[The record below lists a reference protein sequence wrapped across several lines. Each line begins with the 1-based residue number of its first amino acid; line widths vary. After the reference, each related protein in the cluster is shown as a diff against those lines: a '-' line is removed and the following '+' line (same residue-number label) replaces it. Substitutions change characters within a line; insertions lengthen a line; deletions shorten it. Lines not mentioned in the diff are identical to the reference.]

1 MAWFEREFIAVP
13 ETGKHQLVYKWPDVN
28 IRRYSRAIVNADQ
41 TALFVKAGQVLG
53 VLGPGRH
60 RIDADELPVL
70 GALVD
75 TLSGGN
81 FYRAELYFVSTR
93 EFAGI
98 KFGGRLADI
107 ADPVS
112 EQIVTLRVFGEFAL
126 TIREAQQ
133 LIVSLAGSTDLH
145 DPAGIESWSA
155 DLLLKA
161 MKIAVTRG
169 ISHGDWPI
177 LGLSAHL
184 PAIEHA
190 VLHETNTALYEY
202 GLRVPRLGNFDIT
215 LAPEDADRLKRLAK
229 DVTYIRLA
237 GDFRQYAAGEMAL
250 GAGHGLATG
259 HGHDGGFLGAALGIN
274 ALQHSNPPAP
284 GQLPAAPASPW
295 HQHRPGTAQPTPQA
309 ELPNGAQAGELPTG
323 TGHGA
328 LPSPDPTGPVCTAC
342 ATPNPIGA
350 NFCVNCGTR
359 FAPTPPA
366 SCRDCG
372 AELPATAKFCAS
384 CGSRTH
390 QP

>member
-13 ETGKHQLVYKWPDVN
+13 ETGKKQLVYKWPDVN

-41 TALFVKAGQVLG
+41 TALFVKSGHVLG

-81 FYRAELYFVSTR
+81 YYRAELYFVSTR
-93 EFAGI
+93 EFAGV

-112 EQIVTLRVFGEFAL
+112 EQILTLRVFGEFAL
-126 TIREAQQ
+126 TVRDAEQ
-133 LIVSLAGSTDLH
+133 LITSLAGSTDLH
-145 DPAGIESWSA
+145 DPAGIESWSS
-155 DLLLKA
+155 DLLLKS

-169 ISHGDWPI
+169 VSSGEWPV
-177 LGLSAHL
+177 LGLSGEL
-184 PAIEHA
+184 PAIERA
-190 VLHETNTALYEY
+190 VLQQTNTALYEY

-250 GAGHGLATG
+250 GAGQGLATG

-274 ALQHSNPPAP
+274 ALQQSNPPAP
-284 GQLPAAPASPW
+284 GGRPASPW
-295 HQHRPGTAQPTPQA
+295 QHREHAEQPTPQRG
-309 ELPNGAQAGELPTG
+309 LPPG
-323 TGHGA
+323 TGSA
-328 LPSPDPTGPVCTAC
+328 QLPGGSASGGSRSEAAAPVCTGC
-342 ATPNPIGA
+342 ATVNPEGA
-350 NFCVNCGTR
+350 NFCVNCGIR
-359 FAPTPPA
+359 FAPAQVPA
-366 SCRDCG
+366 CRECG
-372 AELPATAKFCAS
+372 AQLLATAKFCAS
-384 CGSRTH
+384 CGGPTQLS
-390 QP
+390 

>member
-13 ETGKHQLVYKWPDVN
+13 ETGKKQLVYKWPDVN

-41 TALFVKAGQVLG
+41 TALFVKSGQVLAA
-53 VLGPGRH
+53 LGPGRH

-75 TLSGGN
+75 TLTGGN
-81 FYRAELYFVSTR
+81 LYRAELYFVSTR

-126 TIREAQQ
+126 SVRDARQ
-133 LIVSLAGSTDLH
+133 LITSLAGSTDLH

-161 MKIAVTRG
+161 MKVAVTQG
-169 ISHGDWPI
+169 VSQGEWPV
-177 LGLSAHL
+177 LGLSGLL
-184 PAIEHA
+184 PAIEQA
-190 VLHETNTALYEY
+190 VVQQTNTALYEY
-202 GLRVPRLGNFDIT
+202 GLRIPRLGNFDIT

-250 GAGHGLATG
+250 GAGQGLASG
-259 HGHDGGFLGAALGIN
+259 NGHDGGFIGAALGIN
-274 ALQHSNPPAP
+274 ALQQS
-284 GQLPAAPASPW
+284 GPAAAGSFPPPPSSPW
-295 HQHRPGTAQPTPQA
+295 QQHQQPREEPSAPALPPTAKPA
-309 ELPNGAQAGELPTG
+309 ELGPAAN
-323 TGHGA
+323 
-328 LPSPDPTGPVCTAC
+328 PVCTDC
-342 ATPNPIGA
+342 GTTNPPGA
-350 NFCVNCGTR
+350 KFCVECGKR
-359 FAPTPPA
+359 FAPAEPA
-366 SCRDCG
+366 RCRECD
-372 AELPATAKFCAS
+372 AELLPTARFCAS
-384 CGSRTH
+384 CGTRR
-390 QP
+390 PD

>member
-13 ETGKHQLVYKWPDVN
+13 ETGKKQLVYKWPDMN

-41 TALFVKAGQVLG
+41 TALFVKSGHVLG
-53 VLGPGRH
+53 ALGPGRH
-60 RIDADELPVL
+60 RVDADELPVL

-81 FYRAELYFVSTR
+81 YYRAELYFVSTR

-126 TIREAQQ
+126 TVRDAQQ
-133 LIVSLAGSTDLH
+133 LITSLAGSTDLH

-155 DLLLKA
+155 DLLLKS
-161 MKIAVTRG
+161 MKVAVTREVSRG
-169 ISHGDWPI
+169 EWPV
-177 LGLSAHL
+177 LGLSGEL
-184 PAIEHA
+184 PAIERA
-190 VLHETNTALYEY
+190 VLEQTNTALYEY

-259 HGHDGGFLGAALGIN
+259 HGHEGGILGAALGIN
-274 ALQHSNPPAP
+274 ALQQSSPPAP
-284 GQLPAAPASPW
+284 GAGPAAPASPW
-295 HQHRPGTAQPTPQA
+295 QHRTSPERAPQSSLPPGAGST
-309 ELPNGAQAGELPTG
+309 ELPAGSP
-323 TGHGA
+323 
-328 LPSPDPTGPVCTAC
+328 PSSAAAPVCTGC
-342 ATPNPIGA
+342 NTVNPEGA
-350 NFCVNCGTR
+350 NFCVNCGMR
-359 FAPTPPA
+359 LAPNRIPD
-366 SCRDCG
+366 CRGCG
-372 AELPATAKFCAS
+372 ARLLATAKFCGS
-384 CGSRTH
+384 CGS
-390 QP
+390 PALPG

>member
-13 ETGKHQLVYKWPDVN
+13 ETGKKQLVYKWPDMN

-41 TALFVKAGQVLG
+41 TALFMKSGHVLG
-53 VLGPGRH
+53 MLGPGRH

-81 FYRAELYFVSTR
+81 YYRAELYFVSTR
-93 EFAGI
+93 EFAGL

-126 TIREAQQ
+126 TVRDAQQ
-133 LIVSLAGSTDLH
+133 LITSLAGTTDLH

-155 DLLLKA
+155 DLLLKS
-161 MKIAVTRG
+161 MKVAVTREVSRG
-169 ISHGDWPI
+169 AWPV
-177 LGLSAHL
+177 LGLSGEL
-184 PAIEHA
+184 PAIERA
-190 VLHETNTALYEY
+190 VLEQTNTALYEY

-259 HGHDGGFLGAALGIN
+259 HGHDGGILGAALGIN
-274 ALQHSNPPAP
+274 ALQQSNPPAP
-284 GQLPAAPASPW
+284 GEGSAAAASPW
-295 HQHRPGTAQPTPQA
+295 QHRTPPERAPQPGLPPGSGSA
-309 ELPNGAQAGELPTG
+309 ELPAGTTPGGAQSSG
-323 TGHGA
+323 TVA
-328 LPSPDPTGPVCTAC
+328 PAC
-342 ATPNPIGA
+342 AGCATVNPAGA
-350 NFCVNCGTR
+350 NFCVNCGMR
-359 FAPTPPA
+359 FAPTRVPD
-366 SCRDCG
+366 CRKCG
-372 AELPATAKFCAS
+372 AQLLATAKFCGS
-384 CGSRTH
+384 CGTPTLLS
-390 QP
+390 

>member
-13 ETGKHQLVYKWPDVN
+13 ETGKKQLVYKWPDVN

-41 TALFVKAGQVLG
+41 TALFVKSGQVLG
-53 VLGPGRH
+53 ALGPGRH

-75 TLSGGN
+75 TLTGGN
-81 FYRAELYFVSTR
+81 FYRAELYFVSSR

-126 TIREAQQ
+126 SVRDARQ
-133 LIVSLAGSTDLH
+133 LITSLAGSTDLH

-161 MKIAVTRG
+161 MKVAVTQG
-169 ISHGDWPI
+169 VSQGEWPV
-177 LGLSAHL
+177 LGLSGLL
-184 PAIEHA
+184 PEIEQA
-190 VLHETNTALYEY
+190 VVRQTNTALYEY
-202 GLRVPRLGNFDIT
+202 GLRIPRLGNFDIT

-250 GAGHGLATG
+250 GAGQGLASG
-259 HGHDGGFLGAALGIN
+259 HGHDGGFIGAALGIN
-274 ALQHSNPPAP
+274 ALQQPGFAAAGNTPPPPSSPWQQHQQVREEQSATALPPTAKPVALDPPAKP
-284 GQLPAAPASPW
+284 I
-295 HQHRPGTAQPTPQA
+295 
-309 ELPNGAQAGELPTG
+309 
-323 TGHGA
+323 
-328 LPSPDPTGPVCTAC
+328 CTAC
-342 ATPNPIGA
+342 ATANPPGA
-350 NFCVNCGTR
+350 KFCVECGTR
-359 FAPTPPA
+359 FAPAEPA
-366 SCRDCG
+366 RCRECD
-372 AELPATAKFCAS
+372 AELLPTARFCAS
-384 CGSRTH
+384 CGTRR
-390 QP
+390 PD

>member
-13 ETGKHQLVYKWPDVN
+13 ETGKKQLVYKWPDVN

-41 TALFVKAGQVLG
+41 TALFVKSGQVLG
-53 VLGPGRH
+53 ALGPGRH

-75 TLSGGN
+75 TLTGGN
-81 FYRAELYFVSTR
+81 LYRAELYFVSTR

-126 TIREAQQ
+126 SVRDAGQ
-133 LIVSLAGSTDLH
+133 LITSLAGSTDLH

-161 MKIAVTRG
+161 MKVAVTQG
-169 ISHGDWPI
+169 VSQGEWPV
-177 LGLSAHL
+177 LGLSGLL
-184 PAIEHA
+184 PVIEQA
-190 VLHETNTALYEY
+190 VVRQTNTALYEY
-202 GLRVPRLGNFDIT
+202 GLRIPRLGNFDIT

-250 GAGHGLATG
+250 GAGQGLASG
-259 HGHDGGFLGAALGIN
+259 HGHDGGGFLGAALGIN
-274 ALQHSNPPAP
+274 ALQQSGPAAAGYSPPAP
-284 GQLPAAPASPW
+284 GSPWQQHQQQPREARDPAALPPPAKPAELGPAAVDNPICAACATVNPPGAKFCVECGNPFAPAAPP
-295 HQHRPGTAQPTPQA
+295 RCRECDA
-309 ELPNGAQAGELPTG
+309 ELLPT
-323 TGHGA
+323 A
-328 LPSPDPTGPVCTAC
+328 
-342 ATPNPIGA
+342 
-350 NFCVNCGTR
+350 R
-359 FAPTPPA
+359 
-366 SCRDCG
+366 
-372 AELPATAKFCAS
+372 FCAS
-384 CGSRTH
+384 CGTRSHHT
-390 QP
+390 